1 MRMIFKMY
9 LDGYTLL
16 NIAQSLMKQDRPT
29 ALGKNV
35 WTKGEVQRILKNE
48 KYVGDALL
56 QKTFTVDCIT
66 HKVMKNNGEHPMY
79 LVTNHHDPI
88 VDRDTFNRVQ
98 QELPSVKS
106 AIKPKRSK
114 ENTAENTHCQS

>member
-1 MRMIFKMY
+1 MY

-16 NIAQSLMKQDRPT
+16 NIAQSLMDQNRLT

-66 HKVMKNNGEHPMY
+66 HKVMKNNGERPMY
-79 LVTNHHDPI
+79 LVTAHHDPI

-98 QELPSVKS
+98 QEILRV
-106 AIKPKRSK
+106 
-114 ENTAENTHCQS
+114 

>member
-1 MRMIFKMY
+1 MRS
-9 LDGYTLL
+9 
-16 NIAQSLMKQDRPT
+16 NINPSSDTKEDQTASLKSYPMKQNRLT

-66 HKVMKNNGEHPMY
+66 HKVMK
-79 LVTNHHDPI
+79 D
-88 VDRDTFNRVQ
+88 
-98 QELPSVKS
+98 S
-106 AIKPKRSK
+106 
-114 ENTAENTHCQS
+114 